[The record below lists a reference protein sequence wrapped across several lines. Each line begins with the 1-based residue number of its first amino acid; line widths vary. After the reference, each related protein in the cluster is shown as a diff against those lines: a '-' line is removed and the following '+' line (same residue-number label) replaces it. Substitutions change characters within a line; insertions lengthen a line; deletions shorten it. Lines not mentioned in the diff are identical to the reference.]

1 MKNNFSN
8 TESYTENTE
17 TTTENN
23 VKSGKRKW
31 KWRKRELNTR
41 KLEGSSYI
49 DKTTRRLKL
58 KPETIAALTE
68 GEGNKKRLK
77 SRMERLNSPAR
88 IMRIELEESL
98 LAALQGMLDVYK
110 FVKDTSKRTGVT
122 ALVDRR
128 DYEMYSWLCDRCRKL
143 SMNLYRKR
151 DRMKRPLV
159 YSDINNRYE
168 QYLRDKSNDK

>member
-1 MKNNFSN
+1 MKNNSSN
-8 TESYTENTE
+8 TENTE
-17 TTTENN
+17 TSTER
-23 VKSGKRKW
+23 GKKKW
-31 KWRKRELNTR
+31 KWRKRELNTL

-68 GEGNKKRLK
+68 GESNKKRLK
-77 SRMERLNSPAR
+77 TRMERLNSPAR

-98 LAALQGMLDVYK
+98 LAALQGMLDVYR
-110 FVKDTSKRTGVT
+110 FVKDTSTRNGVT

-128 DYEMYSWLCDRCRKL
+128 DYEMYSWLRDRCHKL
-143 SMNLYRKR
+143 KMNVYRKR

-159 YSDINNRYE
+159 YSDINNRY
-168 QYLRDKSNDK
+168 QRYLRDRSNEK